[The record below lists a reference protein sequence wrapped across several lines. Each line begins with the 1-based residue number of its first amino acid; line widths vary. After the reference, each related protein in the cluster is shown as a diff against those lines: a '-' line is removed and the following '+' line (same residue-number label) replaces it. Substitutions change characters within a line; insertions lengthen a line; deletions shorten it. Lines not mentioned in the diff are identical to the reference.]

1 MKEMYFTITGCN
13 HYYGNEFM
21 EKGMK
26 VKLVKEPDNEYD
38 KEAIQVKIKGL
49 GKCGYVA
56 NSPYT
61 VKGESMSAGRL
72 YDKLGKK
79 AKGRIVFVI
88 GNGAICKITDSGLDG
103 EDELEMSDLDVD
115 ELEMTSADERHE
127 VLEDAGLDPDDYDFD

>member
-1 MKEMYFTITGCN
+1 MEEMYFTIAGCN
-13 HYYGNEFM
+13 HYFGSNFM

-49 GKCGYVA
+49 GKVGYVA

-72 YDKLGKK
+72 YDKLGAK
-79 AKGRIVFVI
+79 AKGKVVFVI
-88 GNGAICKITDSGLDG
+88 DGGVVCRITDPGVRN
-103 EDELEMSDLDVD
+103 EI
-115 ELEMTSADERHE
+115 
-127 VLEDAGLDPDDYDFD
+127 VLEKP